1 MVFPTSNPEY
11 NDIDAAHYAY
21 RAQDRI
27 QKEILVPL
35 RKALGVPKGVSLCHL
50 NLLYPTIWRNSM
62 RKSLIK
68 QLHVTIL
75 VEIAVFPFKNS

>member
-1 MVFPTSNPEY
+1 MGFPTSNHEY
-11 NDIDAAHYAY
+11 NDIDVAHYAY
-21 RAQDRI
+21 RAQDMI

-35 RKALGVPKGVSLCHL
+35 RKALGVPKGASLCHL

>member
-21 RAQDRI
+21 RVQDRI

-35 RKALGVPKGVSLCHL
+35 RKALGVPKGASLCHL
-50 NLLYPTIWRNSM
+50 NLLYPMI
-62 RKSLIK
+62 
-68 QLHVTIL
+68 
-75 VEIAVFPFKNS
+75 